1 MNKLLEVREFD
12 TITCNADYIDDDNY
26 KYLDEKIF
34 QELVKFIHEF
44 AGDNENAD
52 ALEFMRIGYKRNI
65 GDIVSINNYVGLIQ
79 MKNGFQVQILPKIDL
94 GGDDNGNAQTKSVF
108 VNMLK
113 SMKDFPGKAFNEA
126 NLKADRM
133 NLYEMFI
140 NMYLRDVRRLV
151 KRGIKSDYV
160 EQEGN
165 LNYFKGKLVV
175 SKQLQLNKAH
185 RERFYM
191 SFDEF
196 QPDRPE
202 NRIVKATLT
211 KLQAL
216 TTSSENAKEIRQLLP
231 AFELVGDISN
241 FEKEFSQV
249 KLDRNTKDYENLIK
263 WSKVF
268 LMNKSFTTFTG
279 KTTSRALLF
288 PMETVYESY
297 VAQQVKKI
305 FGQDGW
311 DVSSQVK
318 GQYLFVEPREQF
330 ALKPDI
336 VAKKGSRT
344 VIMDTKW
351 KRLINNESKNYGIS
365 QSDMYQMY
373 AYSKKYNSPEIWL
386 LYPINNEMR
395 GHEPIEF
402 VSDDETCVKIHF
414 VDLAPENIEDNIEGL
429 KSKFETDLIQ

>member
-12 TITCNADYIDDDNY
+12 TITCNANY
-26 KYLDEKIF
+26 KYLDEKTF
-34 QELVKFIHEF
+34 QELVKFTHEF
-44 AGDNENAD
+44 AGDKENAD

-65 GDIVSINNYVGLIQ
+65 GDVVSINNYVGLIQ

-94 GGDDNGNAQTKSVF
+94 GSGDDDNLQTKNVF
-108 VNMLK
+108 IKMLR

-151 KRGIKSDYV
+151 KQGIKSDYV

-165 LNYFKGKLVV
+165 LNYFKGKFVV

-231 AFELVGDISN
+231 AFEMVGDISN
-241 FEKEFSQV
+241 LEKEFSQV

-279 KTTSRALLF
+279 TTISRALLF

-305 FGQDGW
+305 FCPDGW
-311 DVSSQVK
+311 EISCQDK
-318 GQYLFVEPREQF
+318 EHYLFVEPRKQF
-330 ALKPDI
+330 AIKPDI
-336 VAKKGSRT
+336 VAKKCSLT

-373 AYSKKYNSPEIWL
+373 AYSKKYKTPEIWL
-386 LYPINNEMR
+386 LYPINSEMR
-395 GHEPIEF
+395 GHEPIKF
-402 VSDDETCVKIHF
+402 VSDDKTCVKIHF
-414 VDLAPENIEDNIEGL
+414 VDLAPENIEDNL
-429 KSKFETDLIQ
+429 KELKDKINIG

>member
-12 TITCNADYIDDDNY
+12 AITCNADYIDDDNY
-26 KYLDEKIF
+26 KYLDEKTF

-65 GDIVSINNYVGLIQ
+65 GDIVSINNYVGVIQ

-94 GGDDNGNAQTKSVF
+94 GGYDNGNTQTKSVF

-196 QPDRPE
+196 QPDRSE
-202 NRIVKATLT
+202 NRIVKATLA

-231 AFELVGDISN
+231 AFEMIGDISN
-241 FEKEFSQV
+241 LEKEFSQV

-279 KTTSRALLF
+279 TTTSRALLF
-288 PMETVYESY
+288 PMEIVYESY
-297 VAQQVKKI
+297 VAQQIKKI

-318 GQYLFVEPREQF
+318 GQYLFVKPREQF

-402 VSDDETCVKIHF
+402 VSDDKTCVKIHF
-414 VDLAPENIEDNIEGL
+414 VDLAPENIEDNIEKL
-429 KSKFETDLIQ
+429 KSKIETDLIQ